1 VTHHPAAY
9 HPQIARRRLTA
20 LLVLAAVPL
29 AACGG
34 AKSTL
39 PPAPARADNVAIHN
53 LAHDPEVY
61 ADATVATVGSVARAN
76 GPQGPLYQLLGGH
89 GKRIVLEPTAKAARY
104 LGHRVRASGIF
115 TATFA
120 LGYEI
125 LISRITPIG
134 TL

>member
-1 VTHHPAAY
+1 M
-9 HPQIARRRLTA
+9 
-20 LLVLAAVPL
+20 LAAVPL
-29 AACGG
+29 AACGS

-39 PPAPARADNVAIHN
+39 TPAPSKADNVAIHN

-61 ADATVATVGSVARAN
+61 ADATVATVGIVARAGGTHN
-76 GPQGPLYQLLGGH
+76 PPLYQLLGGH

-115 TATFA
+115 TVTFA

-125 LISRITPIG
+125 LISRITPVG